1 MRKFIVHSLW
11 FIVAALVVFPG
22 CAKREITNL
31 NSQGRNIICFGDSI
45 TAGYGAEPGEDY
57 PTALS
62 GMTDAP
68 VINAGVSADTTVNGL
83 ARIESDVLAKDPF
96 LVIIEFFGNDFTRG
110 IPKEETL
117 DNIKEMVERIQ
128 AGGAMVAI
136 ADISA
141 GMFLG
146 EYRPAL
152 MKLSRQ
158 THSIFIPAILS
169 GIVTNP
175 SMKSDFLH
183 PNASGYKLIAQRI
196 YLAIKPYLKD
206 KM

>member
-11 FIVAALVVFPG
+11 FIVAALVVFSG